1 MNFNCN
7 FEFETLELF
16 NTGLEGLL
24 RRDDLLEIL
33 NENLVRRLEEL
44 SLFPC
49 WNDSLFPIISQTIR
63 ENP

>member
-49 WNDSLFPIISQTIR
+49 
-63 ENP
+63 